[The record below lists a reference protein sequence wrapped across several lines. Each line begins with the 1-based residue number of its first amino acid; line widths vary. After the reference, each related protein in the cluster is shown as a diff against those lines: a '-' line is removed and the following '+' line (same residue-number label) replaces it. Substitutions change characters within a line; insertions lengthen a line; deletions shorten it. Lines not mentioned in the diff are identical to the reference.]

1 MRGMP
6 RSVCWCL
13 VPVLVPVVLVWC
25 SLWVR
30 SMREPP
36 PFHQSSSYITVD
48 HFVCKQSKSQSCV
61 VSHNEE
67 TILCLTSIE
76 LFLRFL
82 PYAVQQTDGR
92 LSAAECGSLRFKGLP
107 KLPRPL
113 TGWGVKPGLLQWRQ
127 GAKSKSVKWG
137 SFSKSCWGVKM
148 VKAGSCSATYQR

>member
-6 RSVCWCL
+6 RPVCWCL
-13 VPVLVPVVLVWC
+13 WCGAWCLVLVVPGACGAGAGAWC
-25 SLWVR
+25 LWIR

-67 TILCLTSIE
+67 TTLCLTSIE

-82 PYAVQQTDGR
+82 PYVVQQTDGR

-113 TGWGVKPGLLQWRQ
+113 RG
-127 GAKSKSVKWG
+127 
-137 SFSKSCWGVKM
+137 
-148 VKAGSCSATYQR
+148 